1 MPISNLE
8 GSSTIFSVTCPGV
21 AIEFE
26 IISITEYFDKKPRR
40 PTKKHQPSFQ
50 EIRTPIK
57 NDCIKGGLEDRE
69 QLPYP
74 YAENKKAHH

>member
-1 MPISNLE
+1 MLRR
-8 GSSTIFSVTCPGV
+8 GHQFTSTHCVNRFKFGREKIR
-21 AIEFE
+21 
-26 IISITEYFDKKPRR
+26 TEYFDKKPRR

-57 NDCIKGGLEDRE
+57 NDCIKGGLDDRE